1 MALHD
6 VANLVLDKTVRTA
19 AEAGHLDEMNLIALF
34 GCPLRCLQNAVHIRP
49 LLHEISLWLTVV
61 CFVVVLAG

>member
-6 VANLVLDKTVRTA
+6 VANLVLNKTVWTA

-34 GCPLRCLQNAVHIRP
+34 GCPLRSLQNAVHVRP
-49 LLHEISLWLTVV
+49 LFNEISLWLTVV
-61 CFVVVLAG
+61 CFVVF